1 MNENERKTTV
11 TLSAICAMLALA
23 DFTGVISLPVF
34 AKVAVFF
41 TVSAVLGYTLK
52 RNRNGRRTDG
62 QS

>member
-1 MNENERKTTV
+1 MNETERKTTV

-23 DFTGVISLPVF
+23 DFTGVINLPLI

-62 QS
+62 QP

>member
-1 MNENERKTTV
+1 MNETERKTTV
-11 TLSAICAMLALA
+11 TLSFICAILAVA
-23 DFTGVISLPVF
+23 DFTGAISLPLI
-34 AKVAVFF
+34 AKVAVFL

>member
-1 MNENERKTTV
+1 MNETERKTTV
-11 TLSAICAMLALA
+11 ALSITCSMLALA

-34 AKVAVFF
+34 AKVAVFL
-41 TVSAVLGYTLK
+41 TVSAVLCYTLK